1 MTNQSTSDTE
11 KAFENIKHNALH
23 LNFPNGNKLSTIWGR
38 GSYTDNHDFT
48 FDESGNIKDFW
59 TFIGS
64 NNVEIM
70 FTCDKKLEKKI
81 LKKFNDGDDQPIGYL
96 TILQWVEI
104 VKMLSKELK

>member
-1 MTNQSTSDTE
+1 MKNQSTSNTEE

-38 GSYTDNHDFT
+38 GSYTENHDFT

-70 FTCDKKLEKKI
+70 FACDKKLEKKI
-81 LKKFNDGDDQPIGYL
+81 FKKFIYDSQPIGYL

-104 VKMLSKELK
+104 VKMLSKEVK